1 MRTFTL
7 GLLAAALLTAVA
19 ATPAVATPR
28 GVNGQIAF
36 NRPDPLI
43 GDHAVYTINP
53 DGGHERRLV
62 DFSLSG
68 PNWSPDGTRIAGCCT
83 PLGDSHS
90 ASTIIDV
97 DHGGVVALPKP
108 DPANIDAYCGL
119 WSPDGARLA
128 CETGGVSDDRR
139 NGVYTIRASDGG
151 GLQRLTYNPGGLDQP
166 GDFAPD
172 GKRLVF
178 RRFADFALFGTPE
191 WQAKSGLYVLNVRAN
206 TTRKVAPFFSSV
218 GSWSPQGN
226 EIVFSQRPNFDVHG
240 TLWVVH
246 SDGSD
251 LHEIPEPICGGPVH
265 NPDGTDNQD
274 THGCVDPVW
283 SPDGTKIVFRR
294 TTPGFGEGGDLYT
307 INADGNGLT
316 QVTHHGDVDIAD
328 WGTHPLATG

>member
-1 MRTFTL
+1 VRKLIL
-7 GLLAAALLTAVA
+7 GLVATALLTAVA
-19 ATPAVATPR
+19 AAPAAATPR

-36 NRPDPLI
+36 DRYDALI
-43 GDHAVYTINP
+43 GDQVPYTINP
-53 DGGHERRLV
+53 DGSHERRLV
-62 DFSLSG
+62 DFGLFG

-83 PLGDSHS
+83 PLGGDHS
-90 ASTIIDV
+90 AATIIDV

-128 CETGGVSDDRR
+128 CETYGVSDDSR
-139 NGVYTIRASDGG
+139 NGIYTIRASDGG
-151 GLQRLTYNPGGLDQP
+151 GLKRLTSVPGGSDQP
-166 GDFAPD
+166 GDYSPD

-178 RRFADFALFGTPE
+178 KHFASFALFGTPE
-191 WQAKSGLYVLNVRAN
+191 WEAKSGLYVLNIRSN
-206 TTRKVAPFFSSV
+206 TTRKVAPLLRSN

-226 EIVFSQRPNFDVHG
+226 EIVFSHRPNYDVHS

-251 LHEIPEPICGGPVH
+251 LHEIPEPICGGLVH

-294 TTPGFGEGGDLYT
+294 TTPGRGEGGDLYT
-307 INADGNGLT
+307 INADGSGLT
-316 QVTHHGDVDIAD
+316 QVTHDGDVDIAD
-328 WGTHPLATG
+328 WGTHPLAAG